1 MNWMTKYLNGA
12 AFLYSGEHGGGGGTP
27 QNPPQNPP
35 PVQPPFPTDPN
46 AEWKIGDKPWYSY
59 LPDGPTKEL
68 YTAKN
73 YKNPIVAADSHY
85 SANKMV
91 SGGNIVELPGD
102 GATPEQIEAFQRKL
116 GRPET
121 VDGYKDVKWGDN
133 ADEKF
138 VGLGKNVA
146 FKLGLSPKQAE
157 TLAAEWNTFATAQAA
172 EWERVST
179 EKNAADI
186 AALKTQFG
194 AEYDAMLAGG
204 SRALKALTA
213 VKGQD
218 GKPIMT
224 TEDMN
229 VIEASVGAAPLVKL
243 LAVLGS
249 LTKEMKLPEGGG
261 AGAPADPS
269 GMGGA
274 QARQEIDRLMADPT
288 FTAAYYDKNSP
299 AHRDNV
305 ERLRKLH
312 EAAART

>member
-1 MNWMTKYLNGA
+1 MNWLTKYLNGTTMLYA
-12 AFLYSGEHGGGGGTP
+12 ADGGGGGGGE
-27 QNPPQNPP
+27 QQQP

-102 GATPEQIEAFQRKL
+102 SATPEQIEAFQRKL

-121 VDGYKDVKWGDN
+121 IDGYKDVKWGDN

-157 TLAAEWNTFATAQAA
+157 TLATEWNTFAAAQAA
-172 EWERVST
+172 EWEKAST

-194 AEYDAMLAGG
+194 ADYDAMLAGG

-213 VKGQD
+213 LKGQD
-218 GKPIMT
+218 GKAVLSQ
-224 TEDMN
+224 DDVN
-229 VIEASVGAAPLVKL
+229 AIEASIGAAPLVKL

-261 AGAPADPS
+261 GAGAPADPG
-269 GMGGA
+269 GMSA
-274 QARQEIDRLMADPT
+274 VQAKQEIDKLMADPT
-288 FTAAYYDKNSP
+288 FTAAYYDKDKP
-299 AHRDNV
+299 GHRENV

-312 EAAART
+312 EAASRT